1 MIDTMFHNSWLGH
14 LPKPKM
20 INKRGRNK
28 NYWPTNEVNQHAT
41 KGLNFF
47 LCCSRG
53 VGMDFLVPN
62 VFPQYVHNSTSF
74 YLISFALNSI
84 IATYITNPKRRTL
97 KDIYILGFSKAW
109 LLFFCDGPIK
119 NAHHK
124 RGGKKKKT

>member
-1 MIDTMFHNSWLGH
+1 
-14 LPKPKM
+14 M

-53 VGMDFLVPN
+53 VGMDFLV
-62 VFPQYVHNSTSF
+62 HNSTSF

-97 KDIYILGFSKAW
+97 KDIYILGFSKA
-109 LLFFCDGPIK
+109 
-119 NAHHK
+119 
-124 RGGKKKKT
+124 